1 VRARAGCGTIIP
13 VFANA
18 TGVMTQT
25 VQKSKVGL
33 ILAGG
38 GARAAYQ
45 VGVLKA
51 IAEMLPPDCPN
62 PFPILCGTS
71 AGAINATTLAIYAR
85 RFQEGVRRLV
95 VVWRNFHAHQVF
107 RTDAMSV
114 FGNGLRWLMAIVF
127 GGLGRH
133 NPIALLDREP
143 LQRLLRQTLPCER
156 IQASID
162 AGALHALSVTVSGYG
177 SGQSVTF
184 FQGISTLAP
193 WRRARRL
200 GSAANITIDHLMASS
215 AIPFLFSAVRINREY
230 FGDGSMRQI
239 APISP
244 ALHLGA
250 ERVLVIGVRHEGAA
264 ASLRA
269 DGEEY
274 PSLAQIAGH
283 VLNSIFLD
291 SLETD
296 IERLRRINKTI
307 SLIPEDHLRESDVT
321 LRNVEVLVISP
332 SEDLEKIAARHAHH
346 LPWTIRSLLASL
358 GAFNRRGAN
367 LISYLLFERPYCRE
381 LIDLGYRDA
390 IRRKDEILRFLEVSP
405 S

>member
-1 VRARAGCGTIIP
+1 MSDMADKPRI
-13 VFANA
+13 
-18 TGVMTQT
+18 
-25 VQKSKVGL
+25 GL
-33 ILAGG
+33 VLAGG

-51 IAEMLPPDCPN
+51 IAEMLPRDTPN
-62 PFPILCGTS
+62 PFPILSGTS
-71 AGAINATTLAIYAR
+71 AGAINATTLAIYAT

-95 VVWRNFHAHQVF
+95 YVWRNFNVHQVF
-107 RTDAMSV
+107 RADAPGV
-114 FGNGLRWLMAIVF
+114 LANGLRWVAAVML

-133 NPIALLDREP
+133 NPQALLDRAP
-143 LQRLLRQTLPCER
+143 LRQLLQQTMPCKR
-156 IQASID
+156 IQESID
-162 AGALHALSVTVSGYG
+162 AGALHALSVTASGYG

-184 FQGISTLAP
+184 YQGVSSLSS
-193 WRRARRL
+193 WRRARRV

-215 AIPFLFSAVRINREY
+215 AIPLVFSAEKINREY

-250 ERVLVIGVRHEGAA
+250 DRVLVVGVRSEAPPGAA
-264 ASLRA
+264 RA
-269 DGEEY
+269 ETDDY

-296 IERLRRINKTI
+296 LERLERINKTI
-307 SLIPEDHLRESDVT
+307 SLISAEQMREGGLT
-321 LRNVEVLVISP
+321 LRKVDVLVIAP

-346 LPWTIRSLLASL
+346 LPRAIRFLLRGL
-358 GAFNRRGAN
+358 GAFNRHGSN
-367 LISYLLFERPYCRE
+367 LVSYLLFEKPFCRE
-381 LIDLGYRDA
+381 LIELGYKDA
-390 IRRKDEILRFLEVSP
+390 MHRKDEILRFLEMP
-405 S
+405 PA